1 MAHKA
6 NTFGNQIRRAV
17 AKSGIP
23 LNDLARRIEIDKA
36 VMSRFV
42 NRRGFLPERSL
53 NLLAE
58 ILKLSVVVGQIATDD
73 EEEVE
78 EEIG

>member
-17 AKSGIP
+17 VASGIG
-23 LNDLARRIEIDKA
+23 LNDLARRIEIDKD

-42 NRRGFLPERSL
+42 NRKGFLPERAL

-58 ILKLSVVVGQIATDD
+58 LLKLRVITEVDD
-73 EEEVE
+73 ETE
-78 EEIG
+78 EE

>member
-17 AKSGIP
+17 VASGIS
-23 LNDLARRIEIDKA
+23 LNDLARRIEIDKD

-42 NRRGFLPERSL
+42 NRKGFLPERAL

-58 ILKLSVVVGQIATDD
+58 LLKLRVITQVDAEAD
-73 EEEVE
+73 EE
-78 EEIG
+78 